1 MTRSGEYTV
10 SLQVAAP
17 RTIAAVHAR
26 LPIHTVPSAFRRYLD
41 QVYAA
46 ARAGL
51 VALDGQNVFVY
62 RDAPDR
68 PTEVDVAFGVGVT
81 APFDAVGGVRPTAL
95 PVGKVATTTHWGSYG
110 RLGAAHHAVI
120 DWCHEHEQR
129 LAGPRW
135 EVYGHWTDDEA
146 RLRTDVFYL
155 LIMND
160 WANAPRFGRPPTDT
174 AAIVRPSAYGLVAD
188 AAARLAVVRTP
199 HGLFLPGGGIDPG
212 ETPHETVIREVR
224 EECGLDVQLG
234 SWTVRAVDFV
244 YSTEELT
251 HFEKHSTF
259 VDAQP
264 IAGGIAAHESDH
276 ELAWVAPSM
285 AVASLSH
292 ASHRWAVEQW
302 RERGR
307 QANDRDVRR
316 HAGPVR

>member
-1 MTRSGEYTV
+1 
-10 SLQVAAP
+10 
-17 RTIAAVHAR
+17 
-26 LPIHTVPSAFRRYLD
+26 
-41 QVYAA
+41 
-46 ARAGL
+46 
-51 VALDGQNVFVY
+51 
-62 RDAPDR
+62 
-68 PTEVDVAFGVGVT
+68 
-81 APFDAVGGVRPTAL
+81 
-95 PVGKVATTTHWGSYG
+95 
-110 RLGAAHHAVI
+110 
-120 DWCHEHEQR
+120 
-129 LAGPRW
+129 
-135 EVYGHWTDDEA
+135 
-146 RLRTDVFYL
+146 
-155 LIMND
+155 MND

-212 ETPHETVIREVR
+212 ETPRETVIREVR

-234 SWTVRAVDFV
+234 SWTIHAIDFV

-259 VDAQP
+259 VDARSV
-264 IAGGIAAHESDH
+264 AGGIAAHESDH

-307 QANDRDVRR
+307 QAN
-316 HAGPVR
+316 G